1 MSIIMNVKKKMNR
14 IAVVELFGSIGGSIK
29 SPTYEK
35 IFSDIAG
42 DSKVKALVLDIDSG
56 GGGASASDYLYRSVL
71 KVAEK
76 KPVVAS
82 VRGVNASGAYLISC
96 AAHRIVAIQG
106 AVIGSIGVLSVRPN
120 LQRLLERIGVGVNVN
135 KSGPFKDMGAP
146 WRDATPE
153 EQEKMQELID
163 NFYEGFVSVV
173 ASARKM
179 DEAAVRE
186 VATGEVYWASKAQEL
201 GLVDE
206 LGDLDRAI
214 DIAAELSGAPRN
226 PVYVRPRRGLR
237 DMLLRPMAAS
247 LVETISE
254 EMDRRLW
261 MSWLR

>member
-1 MSIIMNVKKKMNR
+1 MLGHSAIS
-14 IAVVELFGSIGGSIK
+14 LTLD
-29 SPTYEK
+29 TYSHVIPDMQRE
-35 IFSDIAG
+35 
-42 DSKVKALVLDIDSG
+42 
-56 GGGASASDYLYRSVL
+56 
-71 KVAEK
+71 
-76 KPVVAS
+76 
-82 VRGVNASGAYLISC
+82 
-96 AAHRIVAIQG
+96 AA
-106 AVIGSIGVLSVRPN
+106 
-120 LQRLLERIGVGVNVN
+120 
-135 KSGPFKDMGAP
+135 
-146 WRDATPE
+146 
-153 EQEKMQELID
+153 EKMQELID

-237 DMLLRPMAAS
+237 DMLFRPMAAS

-261 MSWLR
+261 MGWLR